1 MYGTLQMFLSDIS
14 TKQDQFEN
22 VDSCCA
28 PKSHLWSENP
38 FSRTEGTVD
47 WEARL
52 WQGALSISRPVSSSL
67 RSGLMTL
74 AQGLNS
80 SRKAL
85 TIAVPP
91 SVACKFQK
99 PLLKVSDYPLSLV
112 VCRRCEPQQWFHCWL
127 LWWDRERS
135 PPDSVFASGSSV
147 QHGLPLCLQ
156 HEAGELW
163 DGGWLLRCWDWHHFW
178 PFWGSL

>member
-28 PKSHLWSENP
+28 PKYHLWSENP

-74 AQGLNS
+74 AHGLNS

-99 PLLKVSDYPLSLV
+99 PLLKVSDYPLSLCV
-112 VCRRCEPQQWFHCWL
+112 AGVSL
-127 LWWDRERS
+127 
-135 PPDSVFASGSSV
+135 SSDFIAGFCGETEED
-147 QHGLPLCLQ
+147 HLQ
-156 HEAGELW
+156 TVS
-163 DGGWLLRCWDWHHFW
+163 LLREVQYNMGFLFAYSMRQVSSGMGGDCFGAETDIISDHF
-178 PFWGSL
+178 GIHCR